1 MYTFIRFFC
10 FCYCCFSI
18 HYFDTAWHL
27 TSQPINFTLDSLFSR
42 WNQVLIKYGDV
53 LQILFFSH
61 LKLSNQ
67 WQEELSI
74 STNLMVCSNWLE
86 FFDEMIDLFLDSK
99 KKSYCECQT
108 WQNLW
113 DLFFNRRCI
122 ITGFPHCDYRANWK
136 QYHLWQSQKYSLEWC
151 CAYRIFP
158 GIRKTKS
165 KETMNMQTNSD
176 ECCLLMSYSFKCA
189 SWLHFLSSTG

>member
-86 FFDEMIDLFLDSK
+86 FFDEAINLFLDSK
-99 KKSYCECQT
+99 RNLIANVKLDKICEIYFLIDGALSQVHNQHST
-108 WQNLW
+108 LRLQSKMKTISFMAIAEVFFRMVLRLQNIPR
-113 DLFFNRRCI
+113 N
-122 ITGFPHCDYRANWK
+122 
-136 QYHLWQSQKYSLEWC
+136 
-151 CAYRIFP
+151 
-158 GIRKTKS
+158 TKN
-165 KETMNMQTNSD
+165 KIKRNHE
-176 ECCLLMSYSFKCA
+176 
-189 SWLHFLSSTG
+189 